1 MVRKLFA
8 FILLGITAG
17 SAAYAQTPE
26 PRTDKAPEAFAFE
39 FHGGGSYL
47 GIETSDVTKENF
59 SKLGLREIRGV
70 AVEKVVDG
78 SPAQSAGLQIGDV
91 ILKFNGEEVTSVR
104 KLTRM
109 IGEVAP
115 DHQARISVLR
125 GGSERE
131 LNVTLAKRPTPKFEA
146 GVFAPMA
153 PGRLGRL
160 DFPPMAQMPDM
171 PNLPP
176 MSETPLFRTY
186 PGDDRDVRFFR
197 GIGGRQIGISI
208 SPLTKQL
215 AEHFGVEGGAL
226 VNNVRE
232 NSPAAK
238 AGLKAG
244 DIIVEAEGK
253 EIKGDVDLIRAIGQ
267 KKEGSVTLTIV
278 RGGNRQ
284 TISVTPEEVKG
295 EFNTFFE
302 FPDTPDTPNAPM
314 APGKFTPAAPPTPMP
329 LNRLLAPGRVI

>member
-153 PGRLGRL
+153 PGRPHKVRL
-160 DFPPMAQMPDM
+160 CSRPVGQ
-171 PNLPP
+171 
-176 MSETPLFRTY
+176 
-186 PGDDRDVRFFR
+186 
-197 GIGGRQIGISI
+197 
-208 SPLTKQL
+208 
-215 AEHFGVEGGAL
+215 
-226 VNNVRE
+226 
-232 NSPAAK
+232 
-238 AGLKAG
+238 AGFSANG
-244 DIIVEAEGK
+244 
-253 EIKGDVDLIRAIGQ
+253 
-267 KKEGSVTLTIV
+267 
-278 RGGNRQ
+278 
-284 TISVTPEEVKG
+284 
-295 EFNTFFE
+295 
-302 FPDTPDTPNAPM
+302 PNAGY
-314 APGKFTPAAPPTPMP
+314 AKSAA
-329 LNRLLAPGRVI
+329 NE